1 MTEAAES
8 VRIDVWLW
16 RARFFKTRAMAAR
29 AIADGAA
36 RIMRGGESRTLEKA
50 SATVRPG
57 DGLTVM
63 LGGRFRSVRVL
74 ALGARRGPASEARQ
88 LYADPDDALDASG
101 QDSQTVTKSG
111 GDPNT

>member
-1 MTEAAES
+1 MNEAAES

-36 RIMRGGESRTLEKA
+36 RIVRGGESRTLEKP

-57 DGLTVM
+57 DGLTVL
-63 LGGRFRSVRVL
+63 LGGRFRSVQIL

-88 LYADPDDALDASG
+88 LYAAPDDALDGGG
-101 QDSQTVTKSG
+101 QASQTDTKSG
-111 GDPNT
+111 GDPTI